1 MLRTRGIEF
10 DTIDIAAPGME
21 TQRSFMRTSGRR
33 RDGQRNVLPP
43 QIFNGE
49 HFRNVVMKS
58 IQKVDPIMFD
68 LWVSTVITVMISC
81 IIAAQLSGETLLT
94 STLLM
99 KMTSWRS
106 SWGCPATTARP
117 SLCTRAPW
125 PGRWGGCS
133 QARSTG
139 GTRR

>member
-81 IIAAQLSGETLLT
+81 IIAAQL
-94 STLLM
+94 
-99 KMTSWRS
+99 
-106 SWGCPATTARP
+106 
-117 SLCTRAPW
+117 
-125 PGRWGGCS
+125 
-133 QARSTG
+133 
-139 GTRR
+139 